1 MLSGEVAGIV
11 VAYPVRQMQSLEFPM
26 ALDVLRIAGLARF
39 VQFLARSVLLAG
51 VKEAE
56 ADEYFISN
64 VAVLPRYQGQGLG
77 SSMMRQVEAQ
87 ARELGFS
94 RLSLTVEV
102 ENERARSL
110 YARLGYEVV
119 ATVGIKVL
127 QRRFG
132 YQGFHRMRK
141 SLP

>member
-1 MLSGEVAGIV
+1 
-11 VAYPVRQMQSLEFPM
+11 M

-39 VQFLARSVLLAG
+39 VQFLPRTVSLAG

-87 ARELGFS
+87 ALELGF
-94 RLSLTVEV
+94 RHISLTVEV
-102 ENERARSL
+102 ENERAKSL